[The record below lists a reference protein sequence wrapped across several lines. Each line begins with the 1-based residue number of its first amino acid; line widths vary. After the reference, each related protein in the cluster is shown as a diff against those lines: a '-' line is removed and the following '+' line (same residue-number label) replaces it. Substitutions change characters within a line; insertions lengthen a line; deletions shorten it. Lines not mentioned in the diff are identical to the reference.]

1 MGSSGT
7 RNPPV
12 TVSGHIAAGVAV
24 LRDGGIV
31 AYPTDT
37 VYGLGADIECLAAV
51 RRIIELKGRSIDMGL
66 PLLLSDTEDLERVGT
81 GLGETV
87 WLLARRFWPGPLTLV
102 VQRTKLV
109 PDIVT
114 GGRDTVAVR
123 VPDHPVPRALAHSL
137 GRPITGTSANVSGRS
152 PKATAEQVRQQL
164 GAAVDMIIEGGPH
177 PGGQESTILDVS
189 GAAPRILRRGAVSE
203 GVIQEY
209 LAGIGEPLAVR

>member
-7 RNPPV
+7 RNPSV
-12 TVSGHIAAGVAV
+12 TVSDHIAAGVAV

-51 RRIIELKGRSIDMGL
+51 RRIIELKGRSMDMGL
-66 PLLLSDTEDLERVGT
+66 PLLLSDTEDLEQVG
-81 GLGETV
+81 GELTETA

-109 PDIVT
+109 PDVVT

-152 PKATAEQVRQQL
+152 PNATAEQVRQQL
-164 GAAVDMIIEGGPH
+164 GAAVDMIVEGGPH

-189 GAAPRILRRGAVSE
+189 GAVPRILRRGAVSE